1 MPTFQATIT
10 VLDIPKDQSLLK
22 WKDPKFKSSNG
33 VLVFT
38 LGQKVHLDFSA
49 QKSDS
54 LSNSKLQT
62 VVSYD
67 KTNSKY
73 IEMMIYLTSDKSYIA
88 FRHLF

>member
-38 LGQKVHLDFSA
+38 LG
-49 QKSDS
+49 
-54 LSNSKLQT
+54 
-62 VVSYD
+62 
-67 KTNSKY
+67 
-73 IEMMIYLTSDKSYIA
+73 
-88 FRHLF
+88 